1 MRNKAQIKTFND
13 GIVDIHSETKG
24 EELLRYDG
32 IRYANEVMGATR
44 FYAAAAANI
53 KINRVISI
61 PCLKGIEP
69 EMVFEITEDRQ
80 GVTGKYS
87 AVEVQ
92 TITETAKPY
101 LKIVL
106 RAYAQ
111 GKTDW
116 EEDYGL

>member
-1 MRNKAQIKTFND
+1 MQSKTKIKTFND
-13 GIVDIHSETKG
+13 GIVNIYSETKG
-24 EELLRYDG
+24 KELLRYDE
-32 IRYANEVMGATR
+32 IRYSNEVMGATR

-53 KINRVISI
+53 KLNRVISI
-61 PCLKGIEP
+61 PSLRGIEP
-69 EMVFEITEDRQ
+69 EIVFEITEDKT

-92 TITETAKPY
+92 TITDTARPY
-101 LKIVL
+101 LKIIL

-111 GKTDW
+111 GKTNW